1 MVAVETV
8 LGGCCPMGMV
18 AVETD
23 PSAFGEGARGLSLIV
38 FLAAEEAMAGVAAGT
53 RFSVPVSV
61 LRSFSGSFSPPLS
74 LLGVFSLM
82 FSIPFF
88 ATIPVCLEIR
98 QTTIRFLLRE
108 YSIQNRRGNYFF
120 CKKERNIQKICYF
133 TVKNKKISPFLPIG
147 KDEIMETPVLNKIN
161 HPADLKELSP
171 ALLAGLCSE
180 LRGIILDTVSRNGGH
195 LAPNLGIVELTVA
208 LHRVFRM
215 PEDKIIW
222 DVGHQ
227 SYVHKLLT
235 GRKDRFSTI
244 RTDGGL
250 SGFPL
255 REESEYDCFSAG
267 HAGTAISA
275 AMGFAA
281 ARDARNGKEHVI
293 AVIGDGSLACGL
305 SLEALN
311 NVRTSCKN
319 LIIILNDNKMS
330 ISKSVGAI
338 PNYLNRIITGRS
350 YNHFKAFAKMAVRR
364 MPSGAEIIGGIQKLE
379 EATKSLFVPGVFFE
393 EMGLRYIGPI
403 NGHKLPELIETFTR
417 VRDFNR
423 PVIVHVITEKGAG
436 CEYAKEAPEK
446 FHGVSSFNPH
456 TGHSE
461 RAVSGTNFSAAF
473 GEAMMELAGKEPDL
487 VAITAAMRSGT
498 GLLKFS
504 GQFPER
510 FFDVGIAE
518 EHALTFAGGLAAG
531 GMRPVVALYATFL
544 QRALDGVFHDICL
557 QNLPVVICA
566 DRAGIVEDGPTHHG
580 IYDESFLLAMPHLS
594 VLAPKNET
602 ELKAM
607 LCAAYNRKAPVVIRY
622 PRGASELE
630 HLPVP
635 APEWGKAETV
645 RDGSD
650 LAIWAV
656 GREVG
661 TALAVADRLGFSCR
675 IVNARFLKPFDR
687 DLFLADASRMPVF
700 TIEDNLAGTGL
711 DRITDSLLLNEKHCP
726 VHHFAWP
733 EDEIIPHG
741 TLPRLREKYGMT
753 PEAIAGK
760 IRERLKTS

>member
-1 MVAVETV
+1 MTEKQLLDGIHSPDDLKKLT
-8 LGGCCPMGMV
+8 
-18 AVETD
+18 
-23 PSAFGEGARGLSLIV
+23 
-38 FLAAEEAMAGVAAGT
+38 
-53 RFSVPVSV
+53 PVQ
-61 LRSFSGSFSPPLS
+61 LTELCG
-74 LLGVFSLM
+74 
-82 FSIPFF
+82 
-88 ATIPVCLEIR
+88 EIR
-98 QTTIRFLLRE
+98 D
-108 YSIQNRRGNYFF
+108 SI
-120 CKKERNIQKICYF
+120 I
-133 TVKNKKISPFLPIG
+133 
-147 KDEIMETPVLNKIN
+147 
-161 HPADLKELSP
+161 
-171 ALLAGLCSE
+171 
-180 LRGIILDTVSRNGGH
+180 DTVSRNGGH

-208 LHRVFRM
+208 LHRVFHM
-215 PEDKIIW
+215 PEDKIVW

-227 SYVHKLLT
+227 SYVHKILT
-235 GRKDRFSTI
+235 GRKDRFPTI

-311 NVRTSCKN
+311 NVRTTCKN

-330 ISKSVGAI
+330 ISRSVGAI

-350 YNHFKAFAKMAVRR
+350 YNHFKAFAKMAVQR
-364 MPSGAEIIGGIQKLE
+364 MPSGAGIVGGIQKLE

-393 EMGLRYIGPI
+393 EMGLRYVGPI

-461 RAVSGTNFSAAF
+461 HAASGTNFSAAF
-473 GEAMMELAGKEPDL
+473 GEAMIELAGKNPEL

-504 GQFPER
+504 EQYPER

-544 QRALDGVFHDICL
+544 QRALDCVFHDICL

-580 IYDESFLLAMPHLS
+580 IYDESFLLAMPRLS
-594 VLAPKNET
+594 ILAPKNET
-602 ELKAM
+602 ELKKM
-607 LCAAYNRKAPVVIRY
+607 LFAAHERKEPVVIRY
-622 PRGASELE
+622 PRGASKLE

-635 APEWGKAETV
+635 ALEWGKAEVV

-650 LAIWAV
+650 LAIWAA

-661 TALAVADRLGFSCR
+661 TALAAAEMLGFSCR
-675 IVNARFLKPFDR
+675 IVNARFLKPFDQE
-687 DLFLADASRMPVF
+687 LFLADASRMPVF

-711 DRITDSLLLNEKHCP
+711 DRITDTLLANTKHCP

-733 EDEIIPHG
+733 DGEIIPHG
-741 TLPRLREKYGMT
+741 TLPCLRETYGMT

-760 IRERLKTS
+760 IREYLKRA